1 MLSSECASILL
12 RVHYLGRNKT
22 DKEEEERRG
31 RRRKWKKTYVEAV
44 EDRGPVEV
52 DEAVG
57 DEVDGDSDGDEDGG
71 GKH

>member
-1 MLSSECASILL
+1 MCTTLAE
-12 RVHYLGRNKT
+12 NKANN
-22 DKEEEERRG
+22 EEEERRG
-31 RRRKWKKTYVEAV
+31 RGRKRNKTYVEAV

-71 GKH
+71 GEH